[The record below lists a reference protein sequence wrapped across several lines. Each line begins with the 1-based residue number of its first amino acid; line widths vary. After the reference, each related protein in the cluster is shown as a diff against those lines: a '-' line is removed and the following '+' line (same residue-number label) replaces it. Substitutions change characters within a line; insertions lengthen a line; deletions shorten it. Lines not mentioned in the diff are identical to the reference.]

1 MPFLKPAP
9 SPRPTSALTHGCAPQ
24 ADVFSFGV
32 MMFELLQKY
41 IMLSAISIKGE
52 FLDGAHSF
60 AVRSDCRRN
69 EAGLWVMPGC

>member
-1 MPFLKPAP
+1 M
-9 SPRPTSALTHGCAPQ
+9 
-24 ADVFSFGV
+24 FSFGV